1 MSYRIANNFFNLSH
15 RMYKLIIP
23 NLECVNSVKIY
34 LICNILYWNDCMHNT
49 IKMRLI
55 SLLIGHIQY
64 CLFVFPYENTFGYLN
79 KLVSYEPNY
88 DIIKYLQLLIHFY
101 RKNDSAK
108 TDQTII
114 ASHQRWPKIFP
125 LLVIRTRNFLLLQL

>member
-1 MSYRIANNFFNLSH
+1 MLYGNGCMYNTTKMSPISF
-15 RMYKLIIP
+15 
-23 NLECVNSVKIY
+23 
-34 LICNILYWNDCMHNT
+34 LICNIQCC
-49 IKMRLI
+49 
-55 SLLIGHIQY
+55 LL
-64 CLFVFPYENTFGYLN
+64 VFPYENTFGYLN

-101 RKNDSAK
+101 RKNDSAR